1 MLKKIILI
9 LVLLILVSSIVACSA
24 NGTQSSQR
32 IKATWINP
40 QVLGDTVSIPISEV
54 EKNWNVHFNLQTQ
67 DGDMTFMTYIVD
79 GETYVRANICPPC
92 HSIGFSL
99 QQSTLVCDTCGTVF
113 DAKTGAGING
123 ACVSYP
129 KAAVVYKIDNG
140 NIVMKDTD
148 LIAAYQGSAKLTQ
161 PSESTTPSCHGST
174 DKATAP
180 NCCGDSDKPSVPSC
194 CGGI

>member
-32 IKATWINP
+32 IKATWIEP
-40 QVLGDTVSIPISEV
+40 QVVGDTVSIPVSEV
-54 EKNWNVHFNLQTQ
+54 EKSWNVHFNLQTQ

-113 DAKTGAGING
+113 DAKTG
-123 ACVSYP
+123 
-129 KAAVVYKIDNG
+129 
-140 NIVMKDTD
+140 
-148 LIAAYQGSAKLTQ
+148 
-161 PSESTTPSCHGST
+161 
-174 DKATAP
+174 
-180 NCCGDSDKPSVPSC
+180 
-194 CGGI
+194 

>member
-32 IKATWINP
+32 IKATWIEP
-40 QVLGDTVSIPISEV
+40 QVAGDIISIPVSAV
-54 EKNWNVHFNLQTQ
+54 ENDKIIHFEFRTQ
-67 DGDMTFMTYIVD
+67 DKDMTFMAYD
-79 GETYVRANICPPC
+79 LSGETYVRANICPPC

-123 ACVSYP
+123 ACVAYP
-129 KAAVVYKIDNG
+129 KAAVPYEINGG
-140 NIVMKDTD
+140 NIVMNSTD
-148 LIAAYQGSAKLTQ
+148 LVTAYQDTIEPGW
-161 PSESTTPSCHGST
+161 P
-174 DKATAP
+174 
-180 NCCGDSDKPSVPSC
+180 
-194 CGGI
+194 